1 MDWLSTVGR
10 RVSAAGMAVGGN
22 RSAPAS
28 GDALYRP
35 KPRNDAALRLF
46 CFPYAGA
53 GAAVYR
59 LWPNHLSENIEVVA
73 VHPPGRAHRLREPP
87 STRIGTMVESAL
99 ASLGPLMDRPFAVFG
114 HSLGAVVAGEFARIL
129 QTQGRPAAHLFVSS
143 RPAPRPAE
151 QQLHQLPHDDFIAA
165 VNARYQ
171 GIPEEI
177 LAHPDVLELL
187 LPSLRADIEALE
199 TFRLDH
205 DRPKIACPT
214 TVYGGEFDK
223 SISRADLE
231 SWGEETAEPCRIRV
245 FPGDHVYLNVGL
257 DAMLGDLSMTL
268 AHLIQ
273 PICVKQQ
280 HEIRCADQAQGDVS

>member
-1 MDWLSTVGR
+1 
-10 RVSAAGMAVGGN
+10 
-22 RSAPAS
+22 
-28 GDALYRP
+28 
-35 KPRNDAALRLF
+35 
-46 CFPYAGA
+46 
-53 GAAVYR
+53 
-59 LWPNHLSENIEVVA
+59 
-73 VHPPGRAHRLREPP
+73 
-87 STRIGTMVESAL
+87 MVESAL
-99 ASLGPLMDRPFAVFG
+99 TILEPLMDRPFAVFG
-114 HSLGAVVAGEFARIL
+114 HSLGAVVAGEFARVL
-129 QTQGRPAAHLFVSS
+129 QTQGRPVAHLFVSS
-143 RPAPRPAE
+143 RPAPRGAE

-245 FPGDHVYLNVGL
+245 FPGDHFYLNVGL

>member
-1 MDWLSTVGR
+1 MYDGIRFLIITGCSIMDHFLKAGR
-10 RVSAAGMAVGGN
+10 QVAAASIAVGGN
-22 RSAPAS
+22 RSPFAS
-28 GDALYRP
+28 GGGLYRP
-35 KPRNDAALRLF
+35 KPRNNPILRLF

-59 LWPNHLSENIEVVA
+59 LWPNRLPENIEVVA
-73 VHPPGRAHRLREPP
+73 VHPPGRAHRLRELPL
-87 STRIGTMVESAL
+87 TRIETMVEFAL
-99 ASLGPLMDRPFAVFG
+99 TILEPLMDRPFAVFG
-114 HSLGAVVAGEFARIL
+114 HSLGAVVAGEFARVV

-143 RPAPRPAE
+143 RPARRGAE

-199 TFRLDH
+199 TFHLRD

-214 TVYGGEFDK
+214 TVYGGEFDQTV
-223 SISRADLE
+223 SRAELD
-231 SWGEETAEPCRIRV
+231 SWNKETAQPCRVCV
-245 FPGDHVYLNVGL
+245 FPGDHFYLNVGFEPL
-257 DAMLGDLSMTL
+257 LADLSMTL
-268 AHLIQ
+268 QLSQ
-273 PICVKQQ
+273 RV
-280 HEIRCADQAQGDVS
+280 